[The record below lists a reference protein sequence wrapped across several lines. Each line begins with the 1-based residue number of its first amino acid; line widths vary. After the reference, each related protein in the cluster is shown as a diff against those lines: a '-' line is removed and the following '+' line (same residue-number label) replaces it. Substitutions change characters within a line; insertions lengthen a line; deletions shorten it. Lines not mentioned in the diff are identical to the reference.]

1 MTAERHL
8 RISVSRLLC
17 TVAVLLFSL
26 PVTATTVVALL
37 DRRHHRAVIAADS
50 LLLYKLAQTST
61 QTCKI
66 VAKPGC
72 TFAMAGLFYKE
83 YPVFHLQE
91 LAEQAC
97 ALPGDLQHK
106 ADGFLDIAKDPVMSV
121 SQYLQQNEPQ
131 FYRELTTS
139 NGGELVIVVFAGP
152 EASSSS
158 IFARGYRLDAGG
170 GITPVSLDVT
180 DANDGVG
187 FFGGA
192 NQQIAAY
199 LKAHPNWQNMDKVAA
214 ARKFVEV
221 EIAAHPDWVGPP
233 ISVVTINR
241 LDQQKWVNPGVCT
254 VLPGQQGK
262 KKKKEP
268 PASP

>member
-1 MTAERHL
+1 MTQRHL
-8 RISVSRLLC
+8 RTSLTGLLC
-17 TVAVLLFSL
+17 TVAVLLFSV
-26 PVTATTVVALL
+26 PVRATTVVALL
-37 DRRHHRAVIAADS
+37 DRRHHRVVVAADS

-61 QTCKI
+61 QTCKVI
-66 VAKPGC
+66 AKPGC

-83 YPVFHLQE
+83 NPVFHLQE

-106 ADGFLDIAKDPVMSV
+106 ADGFLDIAKDPLMSV
-121 SQYLQQNEPQ
+121 AQYLQQNETQ

-139 NGGELVIVVFAGP
+139 NGGELVMVVFTGSEAGSP
-152 EASSSS
+152 S

-170 GITPVSLDVT
+170 GVTPVSMDVT
-180 DANDGVG
+180 EGNNGVG

-192 NQQIAAY
+192 NGQIAEY
-199 LKAHPNWQNMDKVAA
+199 VKAHSDWQNMDKVAA
-214 ARKFVEV
+214 ARKFVEL

-233 ISVVTINR
+233 VSVMTINR
-241 LDQQKWVNPGVCT
+241 SGQQKWVNPGVCT

-262 KKKKEP
+262 KKKKQP
-268 PASP
+268 STLP